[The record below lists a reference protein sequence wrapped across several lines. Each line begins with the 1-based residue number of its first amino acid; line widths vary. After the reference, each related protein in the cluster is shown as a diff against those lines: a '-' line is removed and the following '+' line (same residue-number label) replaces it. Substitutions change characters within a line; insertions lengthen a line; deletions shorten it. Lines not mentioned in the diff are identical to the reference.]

1 MNGRI
6 GILSSWGEREKK
18 GVINCGRWKGGKILS
33 PENDLPGINEI
44 RCFQA
49 LDLHNEDTIGRGNL
63 LFGGIR
69 MLDYKEIIKH
79 YGGGMSGRALVE
91 QGGGSKSV
99 INNFLS
105 AFETA
110 KGSRSRFRRE
120 SPIKGSLN
128 SFTEQTIRGALYVG
142 TLPLSA

>member
-1 MNGRI
+1 
-6 GILSSWGEREKK
+6 
-18 GVINCGRWKGGKILS
+18 
-33 PENDLPGINEI
+33 
-44 RCFQA
+44 
-49 LDLHNEDTIGRGNL
+49 
-63 LFGGIR
+63 

-99 INNFLS
+99 INDFLS

-120 SPIKGSLN
+120 APIKGSLN
-128 SFTEQTIRGALYVG
+128 SFTEQTIRGALHIG
-142 TLPLSA
+142 TLPLSTQITQQSIAPDSTCINRMLQ